1 MPNGRIGSEQRR
13 GQATFPGE
21 EKVVRINFA
30 ARGEDLVQLVHLVC
44 LVSLVYLVQRT
55 K

>member
-1 MPNGRIGSEQRR
+1 MDVPLSQQSGE
-13 GQATFPGE
+13 GQGALPH
-21 EKVVRINFA
+21 FA
-30 ARGEDLVQLVHLVC
+30 ARGGGLVHLVC